1 MKTLSVILLFTIFT
15 AAKGNT
21 MQEEGKSA
29 AKNAN
34 EICPVK
40 ISEEIPG
47 ANLQTIEGEE
57 INIRD
62 VVKGTKAI
70 IIFYRGGWCPFCNL
84 QLSQLKN
91 IEAQLLDL
99 GYKIIAISM
108 DNPEHLK
115 NTLDKHQMKYE
126 LYSDSRADVCKAF
139 GIAFKADEEYVS
151 KLKSYNMDLE
161 TSSGEKH
168 HILPVPGVFVV
179 DSNGIIQ
186 FEYVN
191 PDYKVRM
198 NPDLLFQAAQ
208 VYK

>member
-99 GYKIIAISM
+99 GYKIIAISK

>member
-1 MKTLSVILLFTIFT
+1 MKTLSVILSFIIFT
-15 AAKGNT
+15 AIEGNA

-34 EICPVK
+34 EICPLK

-91 IEAQLLDL
+91 IEAQLLEL
-99 GYKIIAISM
+99 SYKIIAISM

-115 NTLDKHQMKYE
+115 NTLDRHRMKYE
-126 LYSDSRADVCKAF
+126 LYSDSKTNVCRAF

-168 HILPVPGVFVV
+168 HILPVPGVFIV

-186 FEYVN
+186 YEYVN
-191 PDYKVRM
+191 LDYKVRI
-198 NPDLLFQAAQ
+198 NSDLLLKAAQ